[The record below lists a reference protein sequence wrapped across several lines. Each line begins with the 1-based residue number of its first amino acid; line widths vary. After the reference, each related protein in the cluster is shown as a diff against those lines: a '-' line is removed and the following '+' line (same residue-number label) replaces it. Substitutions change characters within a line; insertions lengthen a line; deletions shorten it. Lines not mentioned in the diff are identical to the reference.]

1 MAKRIDWDSVNRQD
15 RLRKWIQNHDTYTWL
30 DELPKEN
37 DATFEDWAKRQ
48 VRKSVSKV
56 RLDLERAQQQRNSP
70 EGKVSDLLESASAFM
85 EEGNIEQCRKAMSEA
100 INLIALSS
108 LTSIKAESRM
118 QVIHVVSMLS
128 EILD

>member
-1 MAKRIDWDSVNRQD
+1 MAKRINWDSVNRQD

-70 EGKVSDLLESASAFM
+70 EGKVSDLLERASAFM

-100 INLIALSS
+100 INLIAQSN

-118 QVIHVVSMLS
+118 QVVQVVSMLS

>member
-15 RLRKWIQNHDTYTWL
+15 RLRKWIQNHDAYAWL

-37 DATFEDWAKRQ
+37 DAAFEDWAKRQ

-56 RLDLERAQQQRNSP
+56 RLDLETIQQQRNSP
-70 EGKVSDLLESASAFM
+70 EGKVSDLLERASAYM
-85 EEGNIEQCRKAMSEA
+85 EDGNIEQCRKAMSEV
-100 INLIALSS
+100 INLIAQSN
-108 LTSIKAESRM
+108 LTSIRSESRL
-118 QVIHVVSMLS
+118 QVVQVVSMLS

>member
-15 RLRKWIQNHDTYTWL
+15 RLRKWIQNHDTYAWL

-37 DATFEDWAKRQ
+37 DVNFEDWAKRQ

-56 RLDLERAQQQRNSP
+56 RLDLEKIQQQRNSP
-70 EGKVSDLLESASAFM
+70 AGKVSDLLERASNSM
-85 EEGNIEQCRKAMSEA
+85 EAGGIEQCRKEMSEVV
-100 INLIALSS
+100 NLIAQSN
-108 LTSIKAESRM
+108 LTSIKPESRT
-118 QVIHVVSMLS
+118 QVVQLVSMLS

>member
-15 RLRKWIQNHDTYTWL
+15 RLRKWIQNHDTYAWL

-56 RLDLERAQQQRNSP
+56 RLEIESINQQRNSP
-70 EGKVSDLLESASAFM
+70 EGKASDLLVLASKHM
-85 EEGNIEQCRKAMSEA
+85 EEGNVEQCRKVMSEVV
-100 INLIALSS
+100 NLIARSS
-108 LTSIKAESRM
+108 LTSIKAESRN
-118 QVIHVVSMLS
+118 QVVQLVSLLS

>member
-15 RLRKWIQNHDTYTWL
+15 RLRKWIQNHDTYAWL

-85 EEGNIEQCRKAMSEA
+85 EEGNIEQCRKTMSEA
-100 INLIALSS
+100 INLIAQSN

-118 QVIHVVSMLS
+118 QVIQVVSMLS

>member
-100 INLIALSS
+100 INLIAQSS

>member
-100 INLIALSS
+100 INLIAQSS

-118 QVIHVVSMLS
+118 QVIQVVSMLS